1 MVLRLF
7 LIVGVAGKKIIVVMS
22 EMCVNIFW
30 FICCTH
36 AMNAP
41 YCHLWHAPLFT
52 IFPHYRIEGVVWGRA
67 TLVNIK
73 CLSILS
79 ETFSILRRIE
89 WEVMKNFM
97 FLNVKFL
104 LRLWYFNGNWI
115 FSTVFQKILKNQILW
130 SGIRIVT
137 HGWTYILKVVV
148 AFHIFAN
155 VHSDWNV
162 GQCTCLCGIC
172 NKAYFVSTPKHAL
185 LGF

>member
-1 MVLRLF
+1 
-7 LIVGVAGKKIIVVMS
+7 
-22 EMCVNIFW
+22 
-30 FICCTH
+30 
-36 AMNAP
+36 
-41 YCHLWHAPLFT
+41 
-52 IFPHYRIEGVVWGRA
+52 
-67 TLVNIK
+67 
-73 CLSILS
+73 
-79 ETFSILRRIE
+79 
-89 WEVMKNFM
+89 VMKNFM

-172 NKAYFVSTPKHAL
+172 NKAYFVTKFCVNTETRFTGILDSVGASERDAAWWCRRNKSRL
-185 LGF
+185 LPNMSKTRAIKFWYQGYPRMKPNY